1 MCSRLMTS
9 ALGRMN
15 TLLGYRVGSAG
26 SRIIRSRKGTPSSR
40 CISIFVASRKV
51 DWPSTS
57 RTSHLRWTWYL
68 FSGGS
73 VGSDRSRV
81 YMTAL
86 GPGLN
91 VGPGLDGGSGTEVG
105 LSTASAVERR
115 LSQMDTSSA
124 SDPTEEAPERP
135 PLSSRAF
142 VRRRDASRA
151 ASPRR
156 VVGSPSSPLGV
167 RSSQCDPSPMDPMS
181 SSASSS
187 SSPRSSSGVA
197 RS

>member
-1 MCSRLMTS
+1 M
-9 ALGRMN
+9 
-15 TLLGYRVGSAG
+15 
-26 SRIIRSRKGTPSSR
+26 
-40 CISIFVASRKV
+40 
-51 DWPSTS
+51 
-57 RTSHLRWTWYL
+57 
-68 FSGGS
+68 
-73 VGSDRSRV
+73 
-81 YMTAL
+81 
-86 GPGLN
+86 N
-91 VGPGLDGGSGTEVG
+91 VGPGLDVGSGTEVG

-135 PLSSRAF
+135 PRSRAF

-187 SSPRSSSGVA
+187 SSSPRSSGVA